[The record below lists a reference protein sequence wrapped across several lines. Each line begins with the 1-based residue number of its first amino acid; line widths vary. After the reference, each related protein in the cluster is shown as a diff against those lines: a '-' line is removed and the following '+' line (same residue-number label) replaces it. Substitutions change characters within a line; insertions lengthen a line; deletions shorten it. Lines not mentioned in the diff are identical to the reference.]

1 MSVSFSVVF
10 LRDLRGSCG
19 SPDTSSQRLVVF
31 IDERRDTVLGPWG
44 HLAIVTAVQGPRGAF
59 MNFLTP
65 GKLESHALKPSRR
78 EKGPERLSP
87 TPIQQGQARPFSV
100 PSQSFARVPTYLFF
114 FFLQR
119 IPAVLKGTLLFN
131 YESFSPEYSLNQGER
146 TGRSATSNICPI
158 TGRDCCPSGTLSS
171 LNTQP
176 CHSGIP

>member
-1 MSVSFSVVF
+1 MSAGTQFWAHGATWLLS
-10 LRDLRGSCG
+10 LQYKGRG
-19 SPDTSSQRLVVF
+19 
-31 IDERRDTVLGPWG
+31 
-44 HLAIVTAVQGPRGAF
+44 GAF

-100 PSQSFARVPTYLFF
+100 PSQSFATEYQHTCFFF

-146 TGRSATSNICPI
+146 TGRSATSNICPV